1 MNKIKWIV
9 AIGLSSASFAATAA
23 EVNVYS
29 GRAEVFVKPLLE
41 KFTDQT
47 GIEVNLLSAKD
58 DALIARLESE
68 GRNSPAD
75 VLLTADAGRLLRAES
90 AGLLKPVESEV
101 LFERI
106 PEQYRDTDNHWY
118 GFTMRSR
125 PIMAAKGRV
134 AEGEI
139 TTYEELADAKW
150 KGRICVRSSDNVYNQ
165 SFIASMIANHG
176 AEKTE
181 EWIEGF
187 VANFARPPSGGDR
200 DQIAAVVAG
209 ECDLALANTY
219 YLAGMLDGQDPKQR
233 EIAEQIT
240 VVWPNQDSTGAHVNI
255 SGAGVTKSSRNTEEA
270 IKLLEFMTSEMAQV
284 EYAQGNHEYPVVE
297 GIEMSDTLKGFGD
310 FKADD
315 LRLDKLGEHN
325 AEGVRI
331 MDRAGWR

>member
-1 MNKIKWIV
+1 MNKLKWIV
-9 AIGLSSASFAATAA
+9 AIGLSSVSFAATAA

-58 DALIARLESE
+58 DALIARLQSE

-75 VLLTADAGRLLRAES
+75 ILLTADAGRLLRAEA
-90 AGLLKPVESEV
+90 AGLLQPAESEI

-106 PEQYRDTDNHWY
+106 PEKYRDSDNHWY

-125 PIMAAKGRV
+125 PIMAATDRV
-134 AEGEI
+134 SEGEI
-139 TTYEELADAKW
+139 TTYEELADPKW

-165 SFIASMIANHG
+165 SFIAAMIAHNG
-176 AEKTE
+176 VEKTE
-181 EWIEGF
+181 EWVEGF
-187 VANFARPPSGGDR
+187 VSNFARPPSGGDR
-200 DQIAAVVAG
+200 DQIRAVVAG
-209 ECDLALANTY
+209 ECDLTLANTY
-219 YLAGMLDGQDPKQR
+219 YLAGMLDGQDAEQR

-240 VVWPNQDSTGAHVNI
+240 VIWPNQDGTGAHVNI
-255 SGAGVTKSSRNTEEA
+255 SGAGVTASSKNTKEA
-270 IKLLEFMTSEMAQV
+270 IKLMEFMTSEAAQV
-284 EYAQGNHEYPVVE
+284 EYAQSNHEYPVVK
-297 GIEMSDTLKGFGD
+297 GVEMSETLQEFGD

-315 LRLDKLGEHN
+315 LLLDKLGEHN